1 MRERDA
7 GSTAGVLAL
16 PGKAARLV
24 DGADSADS
32 AARLGRW
39 PPQAWVAIGLALF
52 AAVWLTHLA
61 HASLV
66 PPVDDIE
73 QLLWV
78 RSLEWGYYKHPPLP
92 TWLIWLPVQVFGLSA
107 WTAYALGAICT
118 LGAMAL
124 LWRLLARVRGSTHAS
139 VALLA
144 VLCITY
150 YNGRLYYFNH
160 NSVLLLLSTL
170 CAVLCWQ
177 AFSTRRLRWWLA
189 LGLALGLG
197 ALAKY
202 QIAVT
207 VLSMLAFLVHQRAWR
222 DPFHRR
228 GALLAGLVALI
239 VFAPHIG
246 WLHAHDFAPIRYAV
260 ESSLGAKLGATDRVV
275 ASLGWLLDQVF
286 NRALPAL
293 IVLAVAARSLP
304 AQPVAPRGDAARSL
318 LLAWGGVPL
327 LFMTLMG
334 IAAGADLQL
343 QWGTPFLLFAVPAA
357 MELRPRLAWQRAN
370 VPRLLKAFIVIQGL
384 LLVLSHLSSPLGPL
398 ALRDR
403 HWRAFDSAQLAE
415 RIAEPARAALG
426 GPIRV
431 VIGATGPAGAL
442 ALRLPEHPPV
452 LIDGR
457 FDRSPWIDADLMRRC
472 GALQLGPVR
481 TTAGATPV
489 GPDFPDLAWRIVPRE
504 LGAAPC
510 PAG

>member
-1 MRERDA
+1 VRERDA
-7 GSTAGVLAL
+7 ESAAGAMAL
-16 PGKAARLV
+16 PGKAMRLV
-24 DGADSADS
+24 DGAYGGRQLE
-32 AARLGRW
+32 RL
-39 PPQAWVAIGLALF
+39 PPQAWVALGLALF
-52 AAVWLTHLA
+52 AGIWLTHLA

-92 TWLIWLPVQVFGLSA
+92 TWLIWLPVQMFGLSA
-107 WTAYALGAICT
+107 WVAYALGAVCT
-118 LGAMAL
+118 LGAMAM
-124 LWRLLARVRGSTHAS
+124 LWYLLARIRGSTHAS

-207 VLSMLAFLVHQRAWR
+207 VLSLAAFLLHQRAWR
-222 DPFHRR
+222 DPQHRR
-228 GALLAGLVALI
+228 GALLAGLVALT
-239 VFAPHIG
+239 VFAPHIE

-260 ESSLGAKLGATDRVV
+260 ESSLGARLGATERVL
-275 ASLGWLLDQVF
+275 ASLGWLLDQLF

-293 IVLAVAARSLP
+293 ILLAVVARSVP
-304 AQPVAPRGDAARSL
+304 ARPLAPHRDAARSL
-318 LLAWGGVPL
+318 LLAWGVVPL
-327 LFMTLMG
+327 LSMTLMG
-334 IAAGADLQL
+334 MAAGADLQL
-343 QWGTPFLLFAVPAA
+343 QWGTPFLLFAVPAV

-370 VPRLLKAFIVIQGL
+370 VPGLVKVFIVIQGL
-384 LLVLSHLSSPLGPL
+384 LLVLSQLSSPLGPP

-415 RIAEPARAALG
+415 RIAEPARAALS

-442 ALRLPEHPPV
+442 ALRLPERPPV

-457 FDRSPWIDADLMRRC
+457 FDRSPWIDADLLRRC
-472 GALQLGPVR
+472 GALQLGPAR
-481 TTAGATPV
+481 SMAGAMPV
-489 GPDFPDLAWRIVPRE
+489 GPDFPGLAWRIVPRE

-510 PAG
+510 PAE